1 MQRAIDWSDLRIL
14 LAVGRSGSL
23 AAAAVA
29 LGVHRSAVM
38 RRVERLEAR
47 LGLRLFDRS
56 THGLA
61 LTAAGER
68 LMPHAESIEE
78 ETARMLQAV
87 HLDHGRPC
95 GSVRVAATLNLAFGL
110 LPRLIGRFRAAYP
123 EIAVDV
129 SATPDGSS
137 SIHPDHFD
145 IALRTLEADVRKH
158 EHMVG
163 RRVGKLPLAVYGA
176 RAYFAD
182 RKVPRR
188 RRDVGGHKL
197 LLGNGPLAHIAA
209 MRWMSAAAGSAELV
223 YRASSMLLL
232 FAGVRDGLGICCV
245 PRYLGDAEGELIR
258 AFDVPEEHC
267 ADLWILRHAH
277 HRDNAR
283 MRAFS
288 DFMAA
293 EFRTVL

>member
-1 MQRAIDWSDLRIL
+1 MQRAIDWSDLRVL

-23 AAAAVA
+23 AAAAAA
-29 LGVHRSAVM
+29 LGVHRSTVM
-38 RRVERLEAR
+38 RRVERLEAG
-47 LGLRLFDRS
+47 LGLLLFDRS

-78 ETARMLQAV
+78 ETASMLQAV
-87 HLDHGRPC
+87 HVDHGRPS
-95 GSVRVAATLNLAFGL
+95 GNVRVAATLNLAFGL
-110 LPRLIGRFRAAYP
+110 LPPLIARFRRAYP
-123 EIAVDV
+123 EITVDV

-137 SIHPDHFD
+137 PIHPDHFD

-188 RRDVGGHKL
+188 RQDVGGHKL
-197 LLGNGPLAHIAA
+197 LLGIGPLANIAA
-209 MRWMSAAAGSAELV
+209 MRWMSAVAENAELV

-232 FAGVRDGLGICCV
+232 FAGVRDDLGICCL
-245 PRYLGDAEGELIR
+245 PRYLGEKEGELIR
-258 AFDVPEEHC
+258 AFNVPEEHC

-277 HRDNAR
+277 HRDNVR
-283 MRAFS
+283 MRAFG

-293 EFRTVL
+293 EFRKVL

>member
-1 MQRAIDWSDLRIL
+1 MQRGIDWADLRIL
-14 LAVGRSGSL
+14 LAVGRLGSL
-23 AAAAVA
+23 AAAASA
-29 LGVHRSAVM
+29 LGVHRSTVM
-38 RRVERLEAR
+38 RGVERLEAS
-47 LGLRLFDRS
+47 LGLVLFDRS
-56 THGLA
+56 TRGLA

-78 ETARMLQAV
+78 ETASMLRAV
-87 HLDHGRPC
+87 DVDHGRR
-95 GSVRVAATLNLAFGL
+95 SANLRVAATLNLAYGL
-110 LPRLIGRFRAAYP
+110 LPRLIARFSAAYP
-123 EIAVDV
+123 GITVDV
-129 SATPDGSS
+129 TGTADGVS
-137 SIHPDHFD
+137 SIHPDQFD

-158 EHMVG
+158 ERMVG

-188 RRDVGGHKL
+188 KQDVGGHRL
-197 LLGNGPLAHIAA
+197 LLGNGPLANIAA
-209 MRWMSAAAGSAELV
+209 MRWMSAAAENAELV

-232 FAGVRDGLGICCV
+232 LAGVRDGLGICCL
-245 PRYLGDAEGELIR
+245 PRYLCEGERELIR
-258 AFDVPEEHC
+258 AFNVPEEHC

-283 MRAFS
+283 MRAFT

-293 EFRTVL
+293 EFRKVL